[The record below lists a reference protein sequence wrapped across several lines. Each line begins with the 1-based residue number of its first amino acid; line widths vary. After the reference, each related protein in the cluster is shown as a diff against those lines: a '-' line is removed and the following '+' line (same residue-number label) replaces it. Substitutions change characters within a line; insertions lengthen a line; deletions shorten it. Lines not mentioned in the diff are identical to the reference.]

1 MQLGRRMEK
10 ATEQQVRTHL
20 GRFGFSQ
27 QRSLTQIAKLSGGE
41 KARLLFA
48 QMTLTKPHILLLDE
62 PTNHLDMDSR
72 QSLAEAINAFEGAV
86 VIISHDPSVLEMTA
100 DRLWL
105 VEDGRVSN
113 FEGDLDDYRERLLSK
128 PQATKR
134 ETRTDESDRKD
145 QRQRGGERRPNLA
158 HLKKK
163 IEQAAAVVTKL
174 EAERT
179 KLQTKL
185 ADPKLYMEPAKA
197 TEAQRAVSKVEKDLA
212 AAEEAWIK
220 LETELEAA
228 EA

>member
-1 MQLGRRMEK
+1 MSRPTISTWTRVK
-10 ATEQQVRTHL
+10 ALLKR
-20 GRFGFSQ
+20 
-27 QRSLTQIAKLSGGE
+27 LTPSK
-41 KARLLFA
+41 
-48 QMTLTKPHILLLDE
+48 
-62 PTNHLDMDSR
+62 
-72 QSLAEAINAFEGAV
+72 GAV

-134 ETRTDESDRKD
+134 ETRTDDSERKE
-145 QRQRGGERRPNLA
+145 QRPRSGERRPNLA

-163 IEQAAAVVTKL
+163 IEQAAAAVTKL
-174 EAERT
+174 EAERI

-185 ADPKLYMEPAKA
+185 ADPKLYSEPAKA